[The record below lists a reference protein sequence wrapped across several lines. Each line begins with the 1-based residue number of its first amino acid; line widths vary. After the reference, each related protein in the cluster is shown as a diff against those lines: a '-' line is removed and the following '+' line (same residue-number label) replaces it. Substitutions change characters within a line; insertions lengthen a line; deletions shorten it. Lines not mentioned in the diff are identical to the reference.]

1 MTSFQRQLSRYES
14 QKKNHTNNTIIERS
28 DLMGRNYPNSKAFD
42 HQSADWEDTFEVA
55 SATECTGLV
64 PAAPASRAEDRSY
77 RQLYPQP
84 LSVKKARRKKD
95 PQ

>member
-1 MTSFQRQLSRYES
+1 
-14 QKKNHTNNTIIERS
+14 
-28 DLMGRNYPNSKAFD
+28 MGRNYPNSKAFD